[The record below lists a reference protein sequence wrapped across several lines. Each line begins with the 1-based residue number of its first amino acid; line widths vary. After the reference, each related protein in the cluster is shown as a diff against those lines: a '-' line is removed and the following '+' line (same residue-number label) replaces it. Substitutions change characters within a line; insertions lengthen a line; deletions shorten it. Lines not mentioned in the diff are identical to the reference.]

1 MQLGKE
7 FLPVTKEEM
16 LAKGW
21 EQPDFVVV
29 SGDAYVDH
37 PSFGHA
43 IISRVLE
50 NAGYKVCMLNQ
61 PDFHSTVDF
70 ERFGRPKYGFM
81 VAAGNIDSMVNHYTA
96 AKKPRSEDFYSPG
109 GKAGLR
115 PDRATIVYCNLIH
128 KAFPKIP
135 IIIGGVEASLR
146 RFAHYDYW
154 SNSVRH
160 SILDDAGA
168 DLLVYGMGETQTIE
182 VANRLRD
189 NLPLTGIPGTCTMAS
204 EVPADAVE
212 IPSFMECRDSKT
224 AYCKAFRIQYEEQD
238 PIRGRKLAQKHEK
251 KVLVAEKPVM
261 PLSRPELD
269 AVYALP
275 YTRKWHPM
283 YDRDGG
289 VPALQEV
296 EFSIASTRG
305 CFGACN
311 FCALTF
317 HQGRIVQS
325 RSPQSILEEEKLLTT
340 LPNFKGYIHDVG
352 GPTANFRFPACKNQL
367 KVGACKNRQCL
378 FPTPC
383 KNIDA
388 DQSELTKL
396 LRDMR
401 EVEGVKKVFVRS
413 GLRFDFMMLDKK
425 DDFFEEL
432 VAHHI
437 SGQLKVAPEHVAPKV
452 LKLMG
457 KPDCRIYRGFTEKYK
472 KVNEKLGMDQY
483 LVPYFIS
490 SHPGC
495 DLPAAVELAEYLRDI
510 GHQPEQVQDFIP
522 TPGTLSTAMF
532 YTGLNP
538 LTFERVYVP
547 TSPTEKAMQRALLQ
561 YKRPENHDT
570 VRRALQLAGREDL
583 IGFGPHCL
591 VPPAG
596 ADYKKADKKKDAR
609 PPKHGGK
616 ASTGSKPVT
625 NSKSNEKK
633 EAFKGKNESGKKA
646 AASGKKGDFKPKNNG
661 NNRDWHKGNGKSKSG
676 TVRGK

>member
-1 MQLGKE
+1 MVLGKE

-16 LAKGW
+16 LNRGW
-21 EQPDFVVV
+21 EQPDFIVV

-61 PDFHSTVDF
+61 PDFRSTVDF

-115 PDRATIVYCNLIH
+115 PDRAIIVYCNLIH
-128 KAFPKIP
+128 KAFPKVP
-135 IIIGGVEASLR
+135 IVVGGVEASLR

-168 DLLVYGMGETQTIE
+168 DILVYGMGETQTIQI
-182 VANRLRD
+182 ADRMRD
-189 NLPLTGIPGTCTMAS
+189 NLPLTGIAGTCYMAN
-204 EVPADAVE
+204 EVPEDAIE

-238 PIRGRKLAQKHEK
+238 PIRGHKLAQKHEK

-283 YDRDGG
+283 YDKDGG
-289 VPALQEV
+289 VPALAEV

-325 RSPQSILEEEKLLTT
+325 RSPESIIEEAKLLTT

-383 KNIDA
+383 KNLDT

-396 LRDMR
+396 LKDLRQI
-401 EVEGVKKVFVRS
+401 EGVKKVFVRS
-413 GLRFDFMMLDKK
+413 GLRFDFMMQDKS

-457 KPDCRIYRGFTEKYK
+457 KPDCKVYRSFTEKYK
-472 KVNEKLGMDQY
+472 KVNEKLSMDQY

-561 YKRPENHDT
+561 YKRPENHDL

-583 IGFGPHCL
+583 IGFGARCL

-596 ADYKKADKKKDAR
+596 ADHRKPDKKKDNR

-616 ASTGSKPVT
+616 TENTKMLEKKYAKNTGKSAASKP
-625 NSKSNEKK
+625 
-633 EAFKGKNESGKKA
+633 KGNA
-646 AASGKKGDFKPKNNG
+646 
-661 NNRDWHKGNGKSKSG
+661 RDWHKGKSKAG